1 MLYLVP
7 PCCTYRCYMIIYY
20 IQKAHVLGISK
31 WRSFPAAEKLVL
43 MLKEFAQND
52 LYKSSCEWMTWKS
65 KQILT
70 TPFFMGRGLRNLEL
84 LSGVLNRHLFVRYW
98 PYFLGGG
105 GGCVYHRCNLCLHHC
120 WWPTITASDQP
131 SLLVTFYITVRPVE
145 TTSPEVALRKP
156 VTQPGDRKGRGWWQ
170 NGGGQQQHPVNSR
183 WWPEGSHCWQ
193 RCNRCGCFFL
203 YNEKLNRDAPPNK
216 KVLQ

>member
-70 TPFFMGRGLRNLEL
+70 TPFFMGRGVRNLEL
-84 LSGVLNRHLFVRYW
+84 LSGVLNRHLFVRYR

-105 GGCVYHRCNLCLHHC
+105 GVYHRCNLCL
-120 WWPTITASDQP
+120 TYDANQP
-131 SLLVTFYITVRPVE
+131 SLLGTFYITAGDLWKRPHRKLPSVNLWPNLATVRV
-145 TTSPEVALRKP
+145 V
-156 VTQPGDRKGRGWWQ
+156 GDDRTE
-170 NGGGQQQHPVNSR
+170 
-183 WWPEGSHCWQ
+183 EGSSSI
-193 RCNRCGCFFL
+193 R
-203 YNEKLNRDAPPNK
+203 
-216 KVLQ
+216 

>member
-70 TPFFMGRGLRNLEL
+70 TPFFMGRGVRNLEL
-84 LSGVLNRHLFVRYW
+84 LSGVLNRHLFCKIPALFSW
-98 PYFLGGG
+98 G
-105 GGCVYHRCNLCLHHC
+105 GGCLSQVQSMF
-120 WWPTITASDQP
+120 T

-170 NGGGQQQHPVNSR
+170 NGGGQQQHPVNFTLMAWRFPLLAALQPMWLS
-183 WWPEGSHCWQ
+183 
-193 RCNRCGCFFL
+193 FFFVS
-203 YNEKLNRDAPPNK
+203 EKLNRDAPPNK